1 MAATEISVD
10 INRIDRMT
18 EIMADS
24 VSEIK
29 STMHLLIEGMECLDN
44 MWDGIASMA
53 FFRQFENDCQML
65 LEFCDDLQM
74 FCECNDEASK
84 RYLENERKL
93 NEAVRG
99 FNIFVF

>member
-1 MAATEISVD
+1 
-10 INRIDRMT
+10 
-18 EIMADS
+18 
-24 VSEIK
+24 
-29 STMHLLIEGMECLDN
+29 
-44 MWDGIASMA
+44 MA